1 MSNEKLTPEQ
11 AIETLHPIPDLVRK
25 RYAMNEQA
33 ALNEFHDLPFY
44 DALEVVLAELDRLR
58 QPAAASERVGE
69 ISDLPEYRMFR
80 TCLNALAL
88 EVDPS
93 IHNDIVKHFLA
104 LEAALRSGV
113 ATAPPSELSEGEREK
128 ALAVAGAYEAAAQC
142 AESFYE
148 LLVDNFEAAKC
159 STLPTRIRALTPADA
174 QEALEAHVREHVD
187 RVTKNLMDALK
198 DAGTVRRIE
207 WIIPADQ
214 AAVAERLEAVR
225 KVRDAM
231 LVYKCDHD
239 EYDHC
244 DTEAMI
250 WADKLTAALGE
261 GSK

>member
-1 MSNEKLTPEQ
+1 MEEKVKPMSADCTRAQFEKVACDILAPLTLKTDDYR
-11 AIETLHPIPDLVRK
+11 TLFWRIVN
-25 RYAMNEQA
+25 AMLA
-33 ALNEFHDLPFY
+33 A
-44 DALEVVLAELDRLR
+44 
-58 QPAAASERVGE
+58 
-69 ISDLPEYRMFR
+69 
-80 TCLNALAL
+80 NALRD
-88 EVDPS
+88 EQ
-93 IHNDIVKHFLA
+93 
-104 LEAALRSGV
+104 
-113 ATAPPSELSEGEREK
+113 EK
-128 ALAVAGAYEAAAQC
+128 QLAVAGAYEAAARYV
-142 AESFYE
+142 APP
-148 LLVDNFEAAKC
+148 DIP
-159 STLPTRIRALTPADA
+159 LPTTAKPTIEELEILINSEHDSVRAPFDLLPDGSVVVRPDTTADGIRSLTPAAA
-174 QEALEAHVREHVD
+174 QQALEAHVREHVD